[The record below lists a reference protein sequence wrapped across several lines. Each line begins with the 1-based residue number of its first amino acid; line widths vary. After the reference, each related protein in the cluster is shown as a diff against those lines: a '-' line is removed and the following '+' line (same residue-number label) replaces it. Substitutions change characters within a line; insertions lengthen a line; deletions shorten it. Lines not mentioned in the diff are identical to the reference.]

1 MMYWDKKIVEA
12 APRAHN
18 RVKVIEH
25 TELRVF
31 GMAGRPLVAESLDT
45 GLDNAQRMVRLEVQV
60 DPQLLPYLRC
70 YIAFTGNSPSAARR
84 ERSSLSEGVC
94 DAQRTSPTAH

>member
-1 MMYWDKKIVEA
+1 MPAHVIDWHQKIVEA

-25 TELRVF
+25 SELRVL
-31 GMAGRPLVAESLDT
+31 GMAGRPLVAESLYA

-60 DPQLLPYLRC
+60 NPQFLPYLRRH
-70 YIAFTGNSPSAARR
+70 IAYTGNSPSTRWQQ
-84 ERSSLSEGVC
+84 RS
-94 DAQRTSPTAH
+94 